1 MLPIN
6 HESPDAT
13 LCGDKEQTDH
23 GPSVNFLVCQLETLT
38 KFQCVESVNGNCNCF
53 LLPKTWTHTTTLK
66 TRKTGK
72 NKNKGNKGRGEGGDE
87 GGLRLY
93 RLQNMFVAD

>member
-38 KFQCVESVNGNCNCF
+38 KFQCVESVNGN
-53 LLPKTWTHTTTLK
+53 H
-66 TRKTGK
+66 
-72 NKNKGNKGRGEGGDE
+72 GRSQVGARGCSCTPLEIICRFGYSWKV
-87 GGLRLY
+87 RSY
-93 RLQNMFVAD
+93 